1 MFGDDQSDKQNLLK
15 TVPLFANLN
24 KKNLKEIADI
34 TEEISKQAGDVLAQ
48 EGKTGQAFVF
58 IIEGKV
64 RVERNDKVVNRLS
77 ASDFF
82 GEISL
87 IDGQPRTATVTAETD
102 VKLLVLHA
110 SYFDELLEKVPGLAR
125 EIMKSL
131 CKYLRQAQRQ
141 AQTA

>member
-24 KKNLKEIADI
+24 KKSLKEIADI
-34 TEEISKQAGDVLAQ
+34 TEEISKQTGDVLAQ

-58 IIEGKV
+58 IVEGKV

-77 ASDFF
+77 SSDFF

-87 IDGQPRTATVTAETD
+87 IDGQPRPATVTAESD

-141 AQTA
+141 TQTV

>member
-24 KKNLKEIADI
+24 KKSLKEIADI
-34 TEEISKQAGDVLAQ
+34 TEEISKQTGDVLAQ

-58 IIEGKV
+58 IVEGKV

-87 IDGQPRTATVTAETD
+87 IDGQPRTATVTAESD
-102 VKLLVLHA
+102 VRLLVLHA

-141 AQTA
+141 TQTV

>member
-24 KKNLKEIADI
+24 KKSLKEMADI
-34 TEEISKQAGDVLAQ
+34 TEEIHKEAGDVLAQ
-48 EGKTGQAFVF
+48 EGKTGQAFVL

-64 RVERNDKVVNRLS
+64 KVERNDKVVNRLS
-77 ASDFF
+77 SSDFF

-102 VKLLVLHA
+102 VKLLVIHA

-131 CKYLRQAQRQ
+131 CRYLRQAQRQ
-141 AQTA
+141 AQSA